1 MRYAGSTA
9 MYTLSL
15 DGPGKNALS
24 TGMMESIISR
34 LREASGEPVLLI
46 GTGDAFSA
54 GLDLKEVA
62 GLDRAGAERF
72 LGTLEHMAETL
83 FNYPAPVVAC
93 VNGHAIAGGCII
105 VLCADHRVVADQPRL
120 RIGLNEV
127 ALGVQF
133 PPQIFAVARHRLPPR
148 AIERVIL
155 EAGLYDP
162 QTALTL
168 GIVDEVAA
176 DAPAAA
182 RARLEA
188 LARHPR
194 EAYVATKRA
203 LRAGVTDVSEAT
215 QRWFRDELVPSWVTP
230 AVKER
235 VTAVLAPRRS

>member
-1 MRYAGSTA
+1 
-9 MYTLSL
+9 
-15 DGPGKNALS
+15 
-24 TGMMESIISR
+24 
-34 LREASGEPVLLI
+34 
-46 GTGDAFSA
+46 
-54 GLDLKEVA
+54 
-62 GLDRAGAERF
+62 
-72 LGTLEHMAETL
+72 
-83 FNYPAPVVAC
+83 
-93 VNGHAIAGGCII
+93 
-105 VLCADHRVVADQPRL
+105 
-120 RIGLNEV
+120 
-127 ALGVQF
+127 
-133 PPQIFAVARHRLPPR
+133 
-148 AIERVIL
+148 
-155 EAGLYDP
+155 EAGLSDP

-235 VTAVLAPRRS
+235 VTAVLAPRRSWRRSLSPPASASDRS